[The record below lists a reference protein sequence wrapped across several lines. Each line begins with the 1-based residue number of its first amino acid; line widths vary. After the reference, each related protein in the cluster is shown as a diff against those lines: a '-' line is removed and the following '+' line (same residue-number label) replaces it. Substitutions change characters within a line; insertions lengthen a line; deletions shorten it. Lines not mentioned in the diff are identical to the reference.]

1 MPQGIYKSERHSIV
15 GNRCINGLHVA
26 ISFRTYQKKK
36 RKKEINVGPDWKEA
50 YQTRG
55 LIIHDSMRK
64 PISVIVS

>member
-1 MPQGIYKSERHSIV
+1 MLQHPLGPI
-15 GNRCINGLHVA
+15 
-26 ISFRTYQKKK
+26 K
-36 RKKEINVGPDWKEA
+36 RKKKKERNVGPDWKEA

>member
-1 MPQGIYKSERHSIV
+1 MLQYLLGPIK
-15 GNRCINGLHVA
+15 
-26 ISFRTYQKKK
+26 KKK

-64 PISVIVS
+64 PNSVIVS